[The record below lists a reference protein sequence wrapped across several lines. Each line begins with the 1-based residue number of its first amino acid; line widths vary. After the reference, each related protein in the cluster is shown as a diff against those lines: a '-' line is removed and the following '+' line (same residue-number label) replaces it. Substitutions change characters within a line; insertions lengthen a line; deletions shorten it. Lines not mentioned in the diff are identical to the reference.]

1 MTSNIMTVLS
11 SVNMKY
17 EAENKHFSDSI
28 TEKII
33 NALDKIDGLTVL
45 LFSNLQASE

>member
-1 MTSNIMTVLS
+1 
-11 SVNMKY
+11 MKY
-17 EAENKHFSDSI
+17 EAENKHFSDIS

-33 NALDKIDGLTVL
+33 TALDKIDGLKVL

>member
-1 MTSNIMTVLS
+1 MVVLPF
-11 SVNMKY
+11 VNMKY
-17 EAENKHFSDSI
+17 EAEDMYFSDSS

-33 NALDKIDGLTVL
+33 NALDKIDGLKVL